1 MDHNAF
7 RINIGNSV
15 LPILRT
21 GVGSTGR
28 RKQAMND
35 KTSDKRYRITLT
47 ENQLAL
53 YVSLMWRE

>member
-7 RINIGNSV
+7 RINSGNSV
-15 LPILRT
+15 LPVLRT
-21 GVGSTGR
+21 GAGRTGR

-35 KTSDKRYRITLT
+35 KTSDKYRITLT